1 MKILMYDHSGC
12 YNRGCEAIIRSTCA
26 ILGRYIPDVSFGL
39 CSYCPESDIVLGDL
53 PITVYDA
60 RCYPLKGLKRVGHS
74 LSVRL
79 LRSEDYYYKNAIADT
94 VRTAREYDVCLL
106 VGGDTFC
113 YGNNEVAR
121 RLTAAFLGLGK
132 KVFAWGCSVGEE
144 DLTPEKIATLKSFT
158 GVFTRES
165 LSEEV
170 LKKAGVERLYRFPD
184 PAFNLETDAGNDLPE
199 GKYFGFNVSSISAKH
214 NPRIGD
220 LSVRLLSFIERET
233 DFTPLLV
240 PHVIKKG
247 DQNDHDVLAAILAHS
262 DCRRAILLPGDL
274 SAARYKGFISKCS
287 VYMGARTHSLVAAY
301 SSLVPAYAL
310 GYSIKAKGMAK
321 DIFGEERYV
330 ADTSSLEGDALIDC
344 AVELINDSEK
354 IKSRLEAVI
363 PKMKAESMS
372 AGEKLRELIS

>member
-1 MKILMYDHSGC
+1 MYDHSGC
-12 YNRGCEAIIRSTCA
+12 YNRGCEAIVRSTIA
-26 ILGRYIPDVSFGL
+26 IIGRYIPDVSFGL

-53 PITVYDA
+53 PVTVYDA
-60 RCYPLKGLKRVGHS
+60 RCYPLRGLKRVGHS

-79 LRSEDYYYKNAIADT
+79 LHSEDYYYKNALADT
-94 VRTAREYDVCLL
+94 VRTAEEYDVCLL
-106 VGGDTFC
+106 IGGDTFC

-144 DLTPEKIATLKSFT
+144 DLTPEKIETLRSFT

-165 LSEEV
+165 LSEAV
-170 LKKAGVERLYRFPD
+170 LKNAGVERLYRFPD
-184 PAFNLETDAGNDLPE
+184 PAFNLGTDPDNDLPE
-199 GKYFGFNVSSISAKH
+199 GNYFGFNASSISAGH

-220 LSVRLLSFIERET
+220 LAVRLLSFIEHET
-233 DFTPLLV
+233 DLTPLLV
-240 PHVIKKG
+240 PHVIKEG
-247 DQNDHDVLAAILAHS
+247 GQNDHDVLTQILAHS
-262 DCRRAILLPGDL
+262 DSRRAVLLPGDL
-274 SAARYKGFISKCS
+274 SASRYKGYISKCS

-301 SSLVPAYAL
+301 SSCVPAYAL

-321 DIFGEERYV
+321 DIFGAEKYV

-344 AVELINDSEK
+344 AKELINDSEQ
-354 IKSRLEAVI
+354 IKRRLEAVM
-363 PKMKAESMS
+363 PRMKADSMS